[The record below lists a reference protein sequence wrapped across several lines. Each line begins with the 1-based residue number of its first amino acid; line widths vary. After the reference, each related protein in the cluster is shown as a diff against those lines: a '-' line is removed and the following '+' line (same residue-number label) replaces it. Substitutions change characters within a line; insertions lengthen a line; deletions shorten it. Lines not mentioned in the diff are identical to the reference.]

1 VVWRW
6 ARCGPTWTLS
16 NAPPV
21 TLEYNW
27 TGIGAFAGAKVR
39 LRSHDLTRSVN
50 RMPRQLNPK
59 PRISTTIMMFSRL
72 LQLGHEPSRRQEAG
86 LPPPPT
92 MPFLRPY
99 TFRSPS
105 VVKVPPTVASGNQSE
120 NATIT
125 SSLTIIQLNHASY
138 PEPCKS
144 NMQHG
149 LMPKFLCAPAP
160 LHQHR
165 KPRHPEA

>member
-1 VVWRW
+1 
-6 ARCGPTWTLS
+6 
-16 NAPPV
+16 V
-21 TLEYNW
+21 TLEYNR
-27 TGIGAFAGAKVR
+27 TGIGAFAGAEVR
-39 LRSHDLTRSVN
+39 SGHDLRRSVN

-59 PRISTTIMMFSRL
+59 PRITKTIMMFSRL

-105 VVKVPPTVASGNQSE
+105 VVKVPPTAASGNQSE

-125 SSLTIIQLNHASY
+125 SSLTIIQLNHASH
-138 PEPCKS
+138 PEPCES
-144 NMQHG
+144 NMQH
-149 LMPKFLCAPAP
+149 A
-160 LHQHR
+160 
-165 KPRHPEA
+165 